1 MRNITDCSSRLPRV
15 CRKKLRD
22 RNKTESLEK
31 VGQGHPLRKLLKI
44 PVVDKVKG
52 GGRRTLQP
60 KAKNFRSF
68 SGINGRN

>member
-31 VGQGHPLRKLLKI
+31 VGQGHPLRKPKI

-60 KAKNFRSF
+60 EAKNFRSF
-68 SGINGRN
+68 SGINCRN